1 MKKLIF
7 TFFLLGIIFTGYS
20 QNTYYWVGGASGA
33 WNTAANWNTQLGGSD
48 VANAR
53 TTANIGDV
61 LIFDGTN
68 IGAGATGT
76 VTPTA
81 LTTSTTQSFGQLILQ
96 NGAYLV
102 LQRGTSPGTGT
113 FTINGD
119 GGASD
124 DLQIDATSTLKITSP
139 SSGYNFNVKLSKTAQ
154 ATGAIFGTVIINDGG
169 LGNARLIDSSGVV
182 NGLVFKAG
190 SKCYIYNTL
199 ASDYPFGNS
208 PTSVS
213 SSSYFAN
220 GILFDAGST
229 LFYQGGVS
237 PFTQTST
244 NASPFSFAKGSTF
257 QLEASIA
264 GTNNIFSRHYFGNV
278 TIGNNAV
285 VNADGGFYNVDTLT
299 VNTGA
304 TFNLS
309 ATSGYAVAGNVVNNG
324 MLGSVVNSK
333 SSQIIMLGTVPQTVS
348 GTGSFNGICGFSVGT
363 DATVTLN
370 ADLKIGSDTI
380 SSPTSFI
387 SGKLNMQARTLSSTG
402 LLTAGNISVKAQAT
416 ATSSGTV
423 SGNVVTIDASKYAAG
438 INTANVVIGNLV
450 TGTNIPANTY
460 IINTA
465 SDASQFTMSKAAT
478 GVCTSFTISN
488 GSAVITTA
496 NAAGIDG
503 SFATTGTKSFDAG
516 VNYVFNAATTTPFAS
531 SVNNATGDVIFNA
544 AATTNKS
551 QSIGGVLTL
560 ANGNLTI
567 NNTDTLRLLGTASIS
582 GANSSRYIVT
592 KASGATVG
600 TLRIDSIAAAKVFP
614 VGTVNNYL
622 PVTITPSARDTFNVS
637 VFEGLTLNGL
647 PNGTA
652 FNASQKAS
660 AIDAVWMINPKT
672 NIGQTAAINL
682 SWTNALTGSRFFT
695 FTNAQIGVGRNDGAS
710 WLNTIASTAN
720 NTARNVTATYS
731 AYGSFGIGE
740 VNSLLPVQI
749 VNFSATL
756 SVNGSKLS
764 WSAANE
770 IGIEKYTIQSS
781 SNGTSFTDI
790 GVVNAVNN
798 TTLVSNYSFTDATV
812 LLATTY
818 YRLKIISANGDIK
831 YSNILVVKNT
841 ANVKISAFPNPVKNA
856 LTVSG
861 LKGGEQILLYDNT
874 GKNMVNKLVPI
885 SANSISINLEFLQK
899 GVYMLKVVANDAN
912 TVTQVVLKD

>member
-7 TFFLLGIIFTGYS
+7 TFFLLGIIFTGYA
-20 QNTYYWVGGASGA
+20 QNTYYWVGGNTGA
-33 WNTAANWNTQLGGSD
+33 WNLAASWNTILGGGGSLRSS
-48 VANAR
+48 AN
-53 TTANIGDV
+53 TADV
-61 LIFDGTN
+61 LIVDGTN
-68 IGAGATGT
+68 IGSGATGT

-81 LTTSTTQSFGQLILQ
+81 LTTSATQTFGQLILQ

-102 LQRGTSPGTGT
+102 LQRGVSSGTGAVI
-113 FTINGD
+113 INGD
-119 GGASD
+119 GGPSD
-124 DLQIDATSTLKITSP
+124 DLQIDASSTLKVTSTAT
-139 SSGYNFNVKLSKTAQ
+139 GYNLNLKLANVAQ
-154 ATGAIFGTVIINDGG
+154 ATGAIYGTVIINDGG

-190 SKCYIYNTL
+190 SKCYINNTL

-244 NASPFSFAKGSTF
+244 SASPFSLAKGSMF

-264 GTNNIFSRHYFGNV
+264 STNNIFSRHYFGNV

-285 VNADGGFYNVDTLT
+285 VNADGGFYNVDTLAI
-299 VNTGA
+299 NTGA

-324 MLGSVVNSK
+324 TLGSVANYK

-348 GTGSFNGICGFSVGT
+348 GTGTFNGICGFSVGT
-363 DATVTLN
+363 DAAVTLN

-402 LLTAGNISVKAQAT
+402 LLSAGNVSVKAQVT

-423 SGNVVTIDASKYAAG
+423 SGNVVTIDAAKYSAG

-460 IINTA
+460 IINTS

-488 GSAVITTA
+488 CTAVITTA
-496 NAAGIDG
+496 NTAGIDG
-503 SFATTGTKSFDAG
+503 SFATTGTKSFDVG
-516 VNYVFNAATTTPFAS
+516 VNYVFDAATTTPFAS
-531 SVNNATGDVIFNA
+531 SVNNATGDVTFNA
-544 AATTNKS
+544 AATTNKT
-551 QSIGGVLTL
+551 QIIGGTLTL
-560 ANGNLTI
+560 NSGNLTI
-567 NNTDTLRLLGTASIS
+567 NDTDTLRLLSTASIS
-582 GANSSRYIVT
+582 GTSTSRYIVT
-592 KASGATVG
+592 KSSGSTVG
-600 TLRIDSIAAAKVFP
+600 TLRMDGFFTAKTFP
-614 VGTVNNYL
+614 IGSATNYL
-622 PVTITPSARDTFNVS
+622 PVTITPSGIDTFNVS
-637 VFEGLTLNGL
+637 VFEGLTTNGL

-672 NIGQTAAINL
+672 NTGQTAAINL

-695 FTNAQIGVGRNDGAS
+695 FTNAQIGVGRNDGTN

-720 NTARNVTATYS
+720 NTLRNVTATYS

-740 VNSLLPVQI
+740 VNNLLPVQLI
-749 VNFSATL
+749 SFTATAIN
-756 SVNGSKLS
+756 NGAKLL
-764 WSAANE
+764 WVAANE
-770 IGIEKYTIQSS
+770 IDIANYVVEKSVNGISFEIIATV
-781 SNGTSFTDI
+781 NALNNTSATTQYDFTDDKY
-790 GVVNAVNN
+790 VEA
-798 TTLVSNYSFTDATV
+798 SS
-812 LLATTY
+812 Y
-818 YRLKIISANGDIK
+818 YRLKIVNANGSTS
-831 YSNILVVKNT
+831 YSNTIILKSSTYVKL
-841 ANVKISAFPNPVKNA
+841 AAYPNPFVNS
-856 LTVSG
+856 LTVTG
-861 LKGGEQILLYDNT
+861 LKGGEIVMIYDNA
-874 GKNMVNKLVPI
+874 GKLILTKVTASSVNSNNI
-885 SANSISINLEFLQK
+885 NTSALKS
-899 GVYMLKVVANDAN
+899 GVY
-912 TVTQVVLKD
+912 TVKIINQNLTTTSLHVFKN